1 MNTSRS
7 FKIVA
12 TLTALAGAS
21 AVTAVLWHFADRRKA
36 DSPSTASD
44 ETGMSGSDRGRSGCT
59 FFPGQELSYAIAETT
74 DMRLDPA
81 RLNLPPGAQL
91 NGVPPSRT
99 VEVTMDLKV
108 LPSDGRPGAI
118 LLGRYSKVDEKT
130 LADAGVI
137 TAPFLVRVDSTC
149 KLVGFAR
156 QDTTA
161 DKIARTQQ
169 AIAIEL
175 QWRWPRDSQV
185 DDDGENTL
193 GRFRARYQWSEIGGK
208 PSVRRRILSFT
219 ELRSASK
226 LPGAPAQGKVM
237 APRESE
243 MAIEPGPGPWFA
255 SLSGH
260 EDFAGIAVVDVK
272 STVVAR
278 QVPTAPGA
286 FDGLPTNPSRYVWVD
301 LFGSEAKLATD
312 RRHSREELELMEQL
326 RGRPLKD
333 VLALYKDKLDHKEN
347 IARRWPMLELYL
359 EAHPELIKKVAKML
373 RNNELEDYLEPDLY
387 LALGK
392 VPGPEARDALLE
404 INGDKSAMPA
414 DRTRSA
420 FAIIDRDD
428 VGVDFARTLQSDA
441 QVMNSGGSY
450 NDRAYGREALLAL
463 STMSGLRDKDL
474 PEVKGLAREVAMDLL
489 KQGKDEIALAPVF
502 GAISNIGD
510 PTLLDSVQPFT
521 RSSDPGVRSEATSAL
536 RRMPPS
542 QTVSFSVDWL
552 QRENSLRVRE
562 SLYVS
567 IVQQLAGGKV
577 ADPALVAQ
585 AIADLSRQ
593 PNAATR
599 QAIYR
604 IIGPVAKTN
613 PAAKAALIAQVKYEQ
628 DAKEGLSSLL
638 GEYLSSV
645 EIQQGLQMP

>member
-7 FKIVA
+7 FKILA
-12 TLTALAGAS
+12 ALMALAGAS
-21 AVTAVLWHFADRRKA
+21 AVTALLWHFADRRA
-36 DSPSTASD
+36 HSPSTTA
-44 ETGMSGSDRGRSGCT
+44 EEAGLSGSGHGRSGCT
-59 FFPGQELSYAIAETT
+59 FFPGQELSYQVAETT
-74 DMRLDPA
+74 DLRLDPA

-91 NGVPPSRT
+91 SGMPPSRSI
-99 VEVTMDLKV
+99 EVTMDLKA

-130 LADAGVI
+130 AADAGVI
-137 TAPFLVRVDSTC
+137 TAPFLVRVDSSC

-175 QWRWPRDSQV
+175 QWRWPRDGQV
-185 DDDGENTL
+185 EDNGENTL
-193 GRFRARYQWSEIGGK
+193 GRFRARYQSSEIDGK
-208 PSVRRRILSFT
+208 TSVRRRILAFT
-219 ELRSASK
+219 ELRSGSK
-226 LPGAPAQGKVM
+226 LPGSSAQSGVM

-243 MAIEPGPGPWFA
+243 MTIEPGPGPWFTT
-255 SLSGH
+255 LTGH
-260 EDFAGIAVVDVK
+260 EDFAGIALVDVK
-272 STVVAR
+272 STVAAR

-286 FDGLPTNPSRYVWVD
+286 FDGLPTDLARYVWVD
-301 LFGSEAKLATD
+301 LFGSEAKVASD
-312 RRHSREELELMEQL
+312 RRHSREELELMERL
-326 RGRPLKD
+326 RGLPLKE

-359 EAHPELIKKVAKML
+359 EAHPELIKTVAKML

-392 VPGPEARDALLE
+392 VPGPQARDALMD
-404 INGDKSAMPA
+404 INADKSAMPA
-414 DRTRSA
+414 DRTRAA

-428 VGVDFARTLQSDA
+428 VGADFARTLQGDA
-441 QVMNSGGSY
+441 QAMNSGGSY
-450 NDRAYGREALLAL
+450 DQRAYGREALLAL
-463 STMSGLRDKDL
+463 STMSGLRDKEI
-474 PEVKGLAREVAMDLL
+474 PEIKSMARQVTADLL

-510 PTLLDSVQPFT
+510 PALLDSVEPFT
-521 RSSDPGVRSEATSAL
+521 RSPDPGVRSEATSAL
-536 RRMPPS
+536 RRMPAS

-552 QRENSLRVRE
+552 QRENSVRVRE

-585 AIADLSRQ
+585 AIADLGRG

-599 QAIYR
+599 QAIYK

-613 PAAKAALIAQVKYEQ
+613 PAAKAALIAQVKHEQ
-628 DAKEGLSSLL
+628 DAQEGLSSLL
-638 GEYLSSV
+638 GEYLTSV